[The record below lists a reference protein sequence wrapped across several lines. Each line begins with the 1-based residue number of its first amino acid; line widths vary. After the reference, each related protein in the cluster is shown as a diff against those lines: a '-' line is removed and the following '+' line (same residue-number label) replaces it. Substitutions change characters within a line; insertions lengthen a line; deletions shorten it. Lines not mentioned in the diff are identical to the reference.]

1 MKSEPI
7 PQDGPIRLPD
17 ALRCPLSRK
26 PLELEPDGQWV
37 RVVGE
42 PVRYPVRQ
50 GIPVLV
56 PAAAQRI
63 AD

>member
-1 MKSEPI
+1 MKSEPA
-7 PQDGPIRLPD
+7 PQHRPIRLPE

-42 PVRYPVRQ
+42 LVRYPVRQ

-56 PAAAQRI
+56 PTAAHRI